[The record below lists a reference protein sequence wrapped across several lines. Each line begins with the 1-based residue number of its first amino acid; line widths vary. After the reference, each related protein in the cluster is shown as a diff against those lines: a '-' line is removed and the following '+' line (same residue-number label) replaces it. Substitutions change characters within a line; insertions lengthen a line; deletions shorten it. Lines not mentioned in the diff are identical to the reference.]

1 MKNKKLH
8 SIKTT
13 GFKTPKGYFDSFDE
27 QLLQKMN
34 IESKLNKTI
43 SSGFKTP
50 ENYFEGL
57 EERLIKQVSEEK
69 SAKVISLFSRKSLVY
84 ASSIAA
90 TVLLLISLSVFNNT
104 PEFDDLETQTVENY
118 IIDENFSSYEIAALI
133 DQEDLNETN
142 FVNHNFDE
150 EVIADYLLEHADIES
165 LMIE

>member
-27 QLLQKMN
+27 DLLQK
-34 IESKLNKTI
+34 ISTEGRLNETI

-57 EERLIKQVSEEK
+57 EEHIIKQVSEEK
-69 SAKVISLFSRKSLVY
+69 STKVISLFSRKNLVY

-90 TVLLLISLSVFNNT
+90 AVLLLISFSVFNNT
-104 PEFDDLETQTVENY
+104 IGIGDLETKTVENY
-118 IIDENFSSYEIAALI
+118 IIYENFSSYEIAALI

-150 EVIADYLLEHADIES
+150 EAIEDYLLEQTDIES